1 MCTAA
6 HTDTHAHVHKH
17 IYTRIGSIYIPAY
30 FFSLIY
36 IVCEWLLH
44 RVGSLVEELG
54 NGPFLRTQWNRSGA
68 AYVGIWMVNRWITQ
82 SGVFLCRLAGIVLW
96 YLCVCMCM
104 CVCVRERMGAWR
116 SGDSSFP
123 KVLRSGQKY
132 LQCQEVFWKIFEK
145 IQYRADLLLG
155 ICEQIHSPSNL
166 AQSQGGRSV
175 LLYHSVDSKLC

>member
-1 MCTAA
+1 MFTVA
-6 HTDTHAHVHKH
+6 HIHTHAHVHKH
-17 IYTRIGSIYIPAY
+17 VYTWINLHSCPL
-30 FFSLIY
+30 FPLIY
-36 IVCEWLLH
+36 MVCEWLLN

-54 NGPFLRTQWNRSGA
+54 NGSFLRTQWNRNRT

-82 SGVFLCRLAGIVLW
+82 SGVFLCRLAGIVYW
-96 YLCVCMCM
+96 YLCVC
-104 CVCVRERMGAWR
+104 VWKREAEREMGVSR
-116 SGDSSFP
+116 RGDSSFP

-166 AQSQGGRSV
+166 AQSQGGSV
-175 LLYHSVDSKLC
+175 LLYHVLDSKLF